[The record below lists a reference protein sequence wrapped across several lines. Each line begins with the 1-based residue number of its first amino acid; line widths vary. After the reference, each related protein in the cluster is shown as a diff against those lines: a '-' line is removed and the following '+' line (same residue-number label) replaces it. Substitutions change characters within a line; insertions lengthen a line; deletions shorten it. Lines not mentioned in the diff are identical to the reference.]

1 LPNRILRSSLLQ
13 SQRWL
18 DLADNTARL
27 AFIACI
33 LQADD
38 LGNFEG
44 GDRHLARLWRDLG
57 IDTPRKAERIRI
69 ALVEAD
75 LLRSYQIGNKTYM
88 HIPRFRQRVRYVNSP
103 NPRPPETI
111 ECHEIKAIHGKK
123 TDSSQTQDGLK
134 SDSSQTQDGPKTA
147 EVKRSEVKRSEV
159 KVSPSEKQTN
169 AREPRAKPPAE
180 AVVLPEWISQELW
193 GAFKAHRVRL
203 RAPMTPLAE
212 KLALKDLAKLVDG
225 GSDPV
230 AVVEQSIGRGWKG
243 LFNIKPEYSGRG
255 NGEGGGSMAE
265 RRAAIVREHYFQ
277 DERKR
282 DDEAPDDITG
292 DSTRID

>member
-1 LPNRILRSSLLQ
+1 MPNRILRSSLLQ

-57 IDTPRKAERIRI
+57 VDTPRKAERIRI

-75 LLRSYQIGNKTYM
+75 LLRPYQIGGKTYM

-111 ECHEIKAIHGKK
+111 ECNEIKEMHGRKS
-123 TDSSQTQDGLK
+123 DSSQTQVRPK

-147 EVKRSEVKRSEV
+147 EVKLREVKRSED
-159 KVSPSEKQTN
+159 SPSENKTK
-169 AREPRAKPPAE
+169 ARAARAAPAGNGVELPDWLPRE
-180 AVVLPEWISQELW
+180 SWD
-193 GAFKAHRVRL
+193 AFKQHRVRL
-203 RAPMTPLAE
+203 RAPMTPHAENLAIKE
-212 KLALKDLAKLVDG
+212 LAKIVDG
-225 GSDPV
+225 GGNAV
-230 AVVEQSIGRGWKG
+230 AVIDQSIVKGWKG
-243 LFNIKPEYSGRG
+243 LFTVKADFQSYRPQGG
-255 NGEGGGSMAE
+255 NGGSMAE
-265 RRAAIVREHYFQ
+265 RRAAQAREIWSTSEGGN
-277 DERKR
+277 DEQ
-282 DDEAPDDITG
+282 PPNDITG
-292 DSTRID
+292 EAHRVE

>member
-1 LPNRILRSSLLQ
+1 MPNRILRSSLLQ

-57 IDTPRKAERIRI
+57 VDTPRKAERIRI

-75 LLRSYQIGNKTYM
+75 LLRPYQIGNKTFM

-111 ECHEIKAIHGKK
+111 ECNEIRVMHGKK

-147 EVKRSEVKRSEV
+147 EVKRSEVKGSEV

-169 AREPRAKPPAE
+169 ARAARTRREQVAI
-180 AVVLPEWISQELW
+180 VLPDWIPRETW
-193 GAFKAHRVRL
+193 DAFKAHRVRL
-203 RAPMTPLAE
+203 RAPMTPYAE
-212 KLALKDLAKLVDG
+212 ELALKDLAKLVDG

-230 AVVEQSIGRGWKG
+230 AVVEQSIVKGWKG
-243 LFNIKPEYSGRG
+243 LFNLKPEFQGG
-255 NGEGGGSMAE
+255 NGNVVGMAA
-265 RRAAIVREHYFQ
+265 RRAATVREHFFQ
-277 DERKR
+277 DERRR
-282 DDEAPDDITG
+282 DDETPDDITG
-292 DSTRID
+292 DATRIE